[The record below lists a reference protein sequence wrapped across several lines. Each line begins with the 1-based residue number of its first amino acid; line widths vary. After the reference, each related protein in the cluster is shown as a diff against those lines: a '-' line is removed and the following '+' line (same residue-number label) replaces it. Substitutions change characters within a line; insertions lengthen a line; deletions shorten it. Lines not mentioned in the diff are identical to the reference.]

1 MAGLACAPRKAQ
13 ACLSPEAALGLDASR
28 PGPGLLN
35 SRRPSVSRSARAA
48 APLAEARMNDCLS
61 AIATSVLN
69 GALIKIELTQDC
81 AIGCLNNGGNLI

>member
-13 ACLSPEAALGLDASR
+13 ACLSPGAALDLGASR
-28 PGPGLLN
+28 TGPGLLN

-48 APLAEARMNDCLS
+48 APLAESRMNDCLS

-81 AIGCLNNGGNLI
+81 AIG